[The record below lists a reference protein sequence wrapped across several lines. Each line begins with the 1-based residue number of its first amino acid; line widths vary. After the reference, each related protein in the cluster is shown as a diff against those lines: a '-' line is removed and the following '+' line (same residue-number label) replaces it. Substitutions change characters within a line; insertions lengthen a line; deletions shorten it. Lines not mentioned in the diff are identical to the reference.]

1 MFYSMRF
8 NVVWPHEMGLIL
20 FFSFWFNLKKE
31 IVMTIALN
39 RGSFLLQEAG
49 KEIYSWGF
57 NQQNF
62 FFLEEALFLEKLVFL
77 REESPVGEQIDDAD
91 KALIEVVG

>member
-49 KEIYSWGF
+49 KEVYSWGF

-62 FFLEEALFLEKLVFL
+62 FFLRRSFVSREASLSEG
-77 REESPVGEQIDDAD
+77 RITCWRAD
-91 KALIEVVG
+91 R

>member
-49 KEIYSWGF
+49 KEVYFWGF

-62 FFLEEALFLEKLVFL
+62 FF
-77 REESPVGEQIDDAD
+77 S
-91 KALIEVVG
+91 